1 VAASTMDAVAHFAD
15 TKVPHA
21 MEREEAILR
30 LVWERGHMTFRELA
44 DELPASRTT
53 LRRDLNR
60 LAAAGRI
67 ARAHGQVLRVEDD
80 HASALLLRAIRGR
93 PLHENSRHH
102 SLEKQM
108 IGRAAA
114 ALCSSQEA
122 IMIAGGSTTLEMCPY
137 LVGLNLLVLTNSLHI
152 LSALCA
158 QSGTR
163 VLVSGGTVFRE
174 QNIVFSANDPE
185 LMPRAHTPKLFMG
198 AAAVGACGVM
208 QRDDVLAGAERRLI
222 DRAQHLIL
230 LVDSSKFH
238 NPCGSVVC
246 GLDEVDVV
254 VTDSDIEH
262 SHRQMLAAHGVT
274 VITAPRQ
281 P

>member
-1 VAASTMDAVAHFAD
+1 VRDPTMDAVASFAEP
-15 TKVPHA
+15 KVPHA
-21 MEREEAILR
+21 IEREEAILR
-30 LVWERGHMTFRELA
+30 LVRERGNMTLQQLA
-44 DELPASRTT
+44 DEIRASRTT
-53 LRRDLNR
+53 LWRDVSR

-67 ARAHGQVLRVEDD
+67 ARAHGQVRRLEDE
-80 HASALLLRAIRGR
+80 HSAALLLHSVRGM

-102 SLEKQM
+102 SVEKQG

-114 ALCSSQEA
+114 ALCSPQEA
-122 IMIAGGSTTLEMCPY
+122 VMIGGGSTTLEMCPHI
-137 LVGLNLLVLTNSLHI
+137 VRLNLLVLTNSLHI
-152 LSALCA
+152 LSALRA
-158 QSGTR
+158 QSRTR
-163 VLVSGGTVFRE
+163 VLVSGGTVLRE
-174 QNIVFSANDPE
+174 QNIVFSANDAD
-185 LMPRAHTPKLFMG
+185 LMPQAHTPKLFIG
-198 AAAVGACGVM
+198 AAAVGSRGVM

-230 LVDSSKFH
+230 LVDSSKFQ

-262 SHRQMLAAHGVT
+262 SHRQMLTAHGVT